1 MQLYAVDHMEG
12 QVVHEGMKSVGLQ
25 SIGGQLVC
33 IDHVST
39 SEASQPNPW
48 YASPVSPALTARQ
61 QRLGW
66 TEVDSGVRTHA
77 PWITCGH
84 TYSYY

>member
-33 IDHVST
+33 IDH
-39 SEASQPNPW
+39 E
-48 YASPVSPALTARQ
+48 
-61 QRLGW
+61 
-66 TEVDSGVRTHA
+66 
-77 PWITCGH
+77 
-84 TYSYY
+84 